1 MNGADAFEQW
11 QQGIP
16 LILAICETPLLAE
29 ALADDLQSI
38 AIVRRFPAGRGGALG
53 LAASVAPDAVVVDRS
68 EEADELETLDM
79 PLVHVLVDR
88 RVVRVHR
95 ADGWHELPN
104 PTASA
109 AAIRN
114 VLLGEIFA
122 VVAHRRSIHTSTD
135 AQPGGIQH
143 GGDLEAR

>member
-1 MNGADAFEQW
+1 MSDAGRSERW
-11 QQGIP
+11 EHALP

-29 ALADDLQSI
+29 ALADDLESI
-38 AIVRRFPAGRGGALG
+38 AIVRPFPAGRGDARG
-53 LAASVAPDAVVVDRS
+53 LAANVAPDAVVVDRS
-68 EEADELETLDM
+68 EEADELEALDV

-88 RVVRVHR
+88 RVVRVRR
-95 ADGWHELPN
+95 ANGWHELPN

-122 VVAHRRSIHTSTD
+122 VAAHRRSIQPSTN
-135 AQPGGIQH
+135 A
-143 GGDLEAR
+143 